1 MNISTPFIQ
10 RPIGTSLLTAAVML
24 AGAIA
29 YRFLPVAPLP
39 QVEFPTIQV
48 QAALPGASPE
58 TMASSV
64 ATPLERQFG
73 RIAGVTEMT
82 SSSLLGSTT
91 IALQFDLNS
100 QHRRGGARRAGGHQ
114 RFRGPAAGESSQPAH
129 LPKNQSCRLADHDPF
144 REFRYSPHGASFTT
158 SPTRSSRRNCRRL
171 TASARCTSAEA
182 RARPCASK

>member
-1 MNISTPFIQ
+1 MNISRPFIN
-10 RPIGTSLLTAAVML
+10 RPIGTSLLTAAVIM
-24 AGAIA
+24 AGLIA

-73 RIAGVTEMT
+73 RIANITQMT

-91 IALQFDLNS
+91 IVLQFDLNRS
-100 QHRRGGARRAGGHQ
+100 IDAAARDVQAAINAARGQ
-114 RFRGPAAGESSQPAH
+114 LPANLPSNPTYKKVNPA
-129 LPKNQSCRLADHDPF
+129 D
-144 REFRYSPHGASFTT
+144 SPIMILSLT
-158 SPTRSSRRNCRRL
+158 S
-171 TASARCTSAEA
+171 
-182 RARPCASK
+182 